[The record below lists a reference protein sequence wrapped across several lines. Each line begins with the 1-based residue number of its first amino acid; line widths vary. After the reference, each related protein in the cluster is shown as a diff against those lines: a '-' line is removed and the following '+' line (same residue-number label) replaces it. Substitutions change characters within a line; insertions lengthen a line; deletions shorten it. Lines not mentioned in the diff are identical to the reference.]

1 MLVKLSD
8 AVGYAK
14 NPENKA
20 IVNVDNN
27 ALQSYKAARENR
39 RRQEETLNSLKKEN
53 VELKNLLQNV
63 IQCSFNIAEI
73 TNEQLIE
80 IERKTKGK

>member
-14 NPENKA
+14 NSESKA
-20 IVNVDNN
+20 IVNVDSNGLN
-27 ALQSYKAARENR
+27 SYKSAREKR
-39 RRQEETLNSLKKEN
+39 RLDQEALNNLKKEN
-53 VELKNLLQNV
+53 HELKDLLKNI

-73 TNEQLIE
+73 TNEQLLE
-80 IERKTKGK
+80 IERKTKG

>member
-27 ALQSYKAARENR
+27 ALENYKAARAKR
-39 RRQEETLNSLKKEN
+39 RRQEEALNSLKREN
-53 VELKNLLQNV
+53 QELKHLLHNV